1 MLGTLWRDR
10 VVPLALVWVL
20 VLAVPYALP
29 LLPPRVLEYYGL
41 YVPTAA
47 LIVAA
52 VVAMQRGRREIV
64 SPAERRFWDL
74 WSLAF
79 GFWLLQTIVGLA
91 TSDHPTAVSTLAQ
104 DALLLGFYLP
114 LLLALRLAP
123 DRGPEVPPASRLRAL
138 EVAGTTVFVF
148 GFFGYF
154 SLVPFLYDRPLLV
167 TDVPSLVLYDVL
179 DAVVVVRLAGVRRA
193 TRSARWRTIYGWLL
207 AAACSW
213 LVTDVLETLS
223 YVEILPWR
231 PPGHPSDLLWWVP
244 FVPLLVGAR
253 LRGHPFPPDPPPD
266 EPSSASENWGE
277 PLVAYAAAFP
287 LAHFVLKSLDAI
299 EPTTRGAR
307 ETFALGILLVLA
319 GLAVAYQRLLLVEK
333 RRLDELR
340 PRTAR
345 AEHRAYHDVLTGLPN
360 RYLLQDRLQGALP
373 RARRA
378 GTRAAVLFLDLD
390 RFKVVNDSLGHSTG
404 DRLLGE
410 VAQRLGR
417 QVRDGDTLARFG
429 GDEFA
434 ILVEAIH
441 HVEDMAKIAHKLR
454 EALREPFVLDGREL
468 FVTASIG
475 ISVFPDDGLDA
486 ETLLKNSDIAMY
498 RAKDQGRDGFQ
509 LYRTEMNARAE
520 ERLALE
526 SSLRRA
532 LSLDQ
537 FTVQYQPIVEVAGG
551 RLLACEALL
560 RWQHPERGLLLPVA
574 FIELAEMTGV
584 IRGVGPWVLG
594 EACRQAIAWLGKGA
608 RLGVAVNLSPREF
621 LDKEL
626 ARNVG
631 GVLAESGL
639 EPSLLELE
647 ITESLAMQN
656 AELTRSTLRDLRGLG
671 VRLAIDD
678 FGTGYSSLAF
688 LKEFPIDTLKV
699 DRSFVKDLDRDPGA
713 ATIVAAVIAMARTL
727 GLQVVA
733 EGVER
738 PEQLRVLREL
748 GCDRAQGY
756 LFSPALWPEA
766 VLDLAR
772 AEA

>member
-1 MLGTLWRDR
+1 M
-10 VVPLALVWVL
+10 
-20 VLAVPYALP
+20 
-29 LLPPRVLEYYGL
+29 
-41 YVPTAA
+41 
-47 LIVAA
+47 
-52 VVAMQRGRREIV
+52 
-64 SPAERRFWDL
+64 
-74 WSLAF
+74 
-79 GFWLLQTIVGLA
+79 
-91 TSDHPTAVSTLAQ
+91 
-104 DALLLGFYLP
+104 
-114 LLLALRLAP
+114 
-123 DRGPEVPPASRLRAL
+123 
-138 EVAGTTVFVF
+138 
-148 GFFGYF
+148 
-154 SLVPFLYDRPLLV
+154 
-167 TDVPSLVLYDVL
+167 
-179 DAVVVVRLAGVRRA
+179 
-193 TRSARWRTIYGWLL
+193 
-207 AAACSW
+207 
-213 LVTDVLETLS
+213 
-223 YVEILPWR
+223 
-231 PPGHPSDLLWWVP
+231 
-244 FVPLLVGAR
+244 
-253 LRGHPFPPDPPPD
+253 
-266 EPSSASENWGE
+266 
-277 PLVAYAAAFP
+277 
-287 LAHFVLKSLDAI
+287 
-299 EPTTRGAR
+299 
-307 ETFALGILLVLA
+307 
-319 GLAVAYQRLLLVEK
+319 EK

-417 QVRDGDTLARFG
+417 QVREGDTLARFG